1 MGKVIELKDADFE
14 TVVIQSSIPVLV
26 DFWSPSCI
34 PCRTVAPILE
44 KLAEEYDGEVA
55 FAKVNIFENMVVAGR
70 LNVMSLPTLIIYNQ
84 GQPVE
89 RLAGIQSKETLAE
102 LLDQYL
108 A

>member
-1 MGKVIELKDADFE
+1 MGNVIELKDADFE